1 MQGLP
6 KEQISISEASK
17 LLEVSI
23 DTLRRWDKKGL
34 VRSSRTQ
41 SNIRLFNLEDLKN
54 IKSKNQNNY
63 QGNRYKV
70 LKSKKSDHS
79 VIELFSGCGGM
90 ALGFENAGL
99 NTKLLIEN
107 DKDCIETLAINKPKW
122 NIVHSDIE
130 KYNFKQ
136 YENDI
141 DIVAGGFPCQAF
153 SYAGKGLGFD
163 DARGTLFFEFARCV
177 NEVKP
182 KIAIAE
188 NVRGLL
194 SHDSGKTIKTMINT
208 MKELGYKVAL
218 KLVKSQFHDVPQKRE
233 RMFLICV
240 KNELNIDVMFPKEKN
255 YIINLRDALK
265 NCPESQGYNY
275 KGRKLE
281 IMKKVPEGGYW
292 KDLDQD
298 LQKEYMR
305 GSYYLG
311 GGKTGLA
318 RRLSFSEPSITI
330 LTSPVMKQ
338 TERGHPT
345 ENRPINIRESARI
358 QTFPDNWQFAGSIGA
373 QYKQIGN
380 AVPVNLAYHIGRC
393 VINMLDENFNSKDME
408 TVNYYEN
415 IAEQLPLEF

>member
-17 LLEVSI
+17 LIEVSI

-163 DARGTLFFEFARCV
+163 DARGTLFFEFV
-177 NEVKP
+177 E
-182 KIAIAE
+182 KIRRII
-188 NVRGLL
+188 R
-194 SHDSGKTIKTMINT
+194 
-208 MKELGYKVAL
+208 
-218 KLVKSQFHDVPQKRE
+218 QK
-233 RMFLICV
+233 
-240 KNELNIDVMFPKEKN
+240 
-255 YIINLRDALK
+255 
-265 NCPESQGYNY
+265 
-275 KGRKLE
+275 
-281 IMKKVPEGGYW
+281 
-292 KDLDQD
+292 
-298 LQKEYMR
+298 
-305 GSYYLG
+305 
-311 GGKTGLA
+311 
-318 RRLSFSEPSITI
+318 
-330 LTSPVMKQ
+330 
-338 TERGHPT
+338 
-345 ENRPINIRESARI
+345 
-358 QTFPDNWQFAGSIGA
+358 
-373 QYKQIGN
+373 
-380 AVPVNLAYHIGRC
+380 
-393 VINMLDENFNSKDME
+393 
-408 TVNYYEN
+408 
-415 IAEQLPLEF
+415 